1 MAETDIEAVKSE
13 LRTAFDRMIDNLQA
27 ARDAIDTPELYPAP
41 ATERNLAEGYR
52 YVLGFLLGSIERSL
66 ADPLFPRF
74 RRAIQPMN
82 RSTIDNS
89 DAVYLSTEIDGNHS
103 YRIRGRALDSR
114 HWRGEYHSR
123 LY

>member
-1 MAETDIEAVKSE
+1 MSESAEETAEA
-13 LRTAFDRMIDNLQA
+13 LRKAFDTMIDRLKE

-41 ATERNLAEGYR
+41 QTERNLAEGYR

-66 ADPLFPRF
+66 ADPLYPRF

-89 DAVYLSTEIDGNHS
+89 DAVYLAAEIDGNHS
-103 YRIRGRALDSR
+103 YRIRGSSVGQQTLARREPSDR
-114 HWRGEYHSR
+114 
-123 LY
+123 